1 MVGCCVSCGQ
11 PMGRGTGHICQPTP
25 EPMTVDELLAKL
37 DAEYNQLKSELP
49 KAYEDYGR
57 AAYPKI
63 KDSVA
68 GFYESEI
75 RYEADQVERRLARQ
89 ARIKHIQQLVR
100 FEIP

>member
-1 MVGCCVSCGQ
+1 MTPYNPSELPVM
-11 PMGRGTGHICQPTP
+11 PP
-25 EPMTVDELLAKL
+25 EPKAMTVDELLAKL
-37 DAEYNQLKSELP
+37 DAEYETLNVELS
-49 KAYEDYGR
+49 KAYGDYGR
-57 AAYPKI
+57 AAYLKV

-100 FEIP
+100 FEIPYQG